1 MTQTFQFGHFEERST
16 TTDGAELPQ
25 TWLGYSD
32 VLDTERQTF
41 NWQRRVPL
49 AGGNQAISYGV
60 DWDREQASMQP
71 ESYGSKSRQTNSV
84 FSDYFWRYPDWQLSA
99 GGRLAHNS
107 QYGSKLTHSVDL
119 SLTRQLSCGSSVSA
133 IVVVTDR
140 RLLTT
145 CIGPVLVIQTYDPK
159 ARIPCQRMRGIIFVQ
174 VCWKRRCFIRTLVT

>member
-1 MTQTFQFGHFEERST
+1 MNENNQFSARLFDINSRAEYDQDCLDPDSFERVYCLPAVRVKQQGWQTQLQQKLQSGVTQTFQFGHFEERST

-71 ESYGSKSRQTNSV
+71 ESLR
-84 FSDYFWRYPDWQLSA
+84 
-99 GGRLAHNS
+99 
-107 QYGSKLTHSVDL
+107 
-119 SLTRQLSCGSSVSA
+119 
-133 IVVVTDR
+133 
-140 RLLTT
+140 
-145 CIGPVLVIQTYDPK
+145 
-159 ARIPCQRMRGIIFVQ
+159 
-174 VCWKRRCFIRTLVT
+174 